1 MKGKVF
7 IIHPSEIVS
16 NGLQA
21 MIRRNFN
28 VEVEVMTSMNKT
40 YDFRNDSPFSV
51 YFVDID
57 LLQQQSNFLDT
68 AASPTIIPVHLY
80 MKEGITSSGEDYSL
94 DLYCTLAQL
103 RRVLSD
109 VIGRNNEKEERISS
123 KNKLTIREQEV
134 LKMVAQGLTN
144 KDIAEHLYISLH
156 TVISHRKNITEKLG
170 IKSISGLTV
179 YAVMNNLINTDN
191 LDINTLI

>member
-1 MKGKVF
+1 
-7 IIHPSEIVS
+7 
-16 NGLQA
+16 
-21 MIRRNFN
+21 
-28 VEVEVMTSMNKT
+28 
-40 YDFRNDSPFSV
+40 
-51 YFVDID
+51 
-57 LLQQQSNFLDT
+57 
-68 AASPTIIPVHLY
+68 